1 MSASS
6 KNKDVFLNFGLIAFG
21 PLSEIEKLQR
31 IIDDECKGLKLV
43 YQTVSAKRLFLS
55 KKSVRREKVY
65 GREER
70 EGEARP

>member
-1 MSASS
+1 MSASE
-6 KNKDVFLNFGLIAFG
+6 KNKDVFLNFGLIAYG
-21 PLSEIEKLQR
+21 PLSEIEKLQK

-65 GREER
+65 GK
-70 EGEARP
+70 EGEHKEGS